1 MGEGPSDNTHRHSL
15 EDKDDDD
22 DEEGCD
28 AEVWET
34 LSRSFDQ
41 VQSVLDQ
48 NRLLIQQVNENQ
60 QSRIHDNLVK
70 NVSLTREIN
79 GNICK
84 VISMYSKLSA
94 DFVDIVRRR
103 RAENDGDE
111 KKKEESVDLNL
122 PPSRWN
128 DQFQ

>member
-1 MGEGPSDNTHRHSL
+1 MGDGPGDNTHCRSL
-15 EDKDDDD
+15 EDKDEEEE
-22 DEEGCD
+22 EEGCD
-28 AEVWET
+28 AEAWET

-70 NVSLTREIN
+70 NVSLIREIN
-79 GNICK
+79 GNFCK
-84 VISMYSKLSA
+84 VISIYSKLSA

-122 PPSRWN
+122 PLSR
-128 DQFQ
+128 